1 VFVTLA
7 FAMLSLAAQQTDS
20 TVPVERG
27 QRLEVYAY
35 GGEISVSTWA
45 RNAVRVQ
52 ADPSARTRVEIS
64 RTATTVEIRTEGR
77 RGTPELLDLQVTVP
91 DWMPL
96 DLSGV
101 YTDITVNGVRAPIT
115 AETVQGDIAVNGGNE
130 LVSLQSVE
138 GNVTLKGAKGR
149 IEVHSVNQDVE
160 VSGSS
165 GEIIAETVN
174 GSVSLE
180 RVDASSV
187 SATTVNGDV
196 AYDGPVKNGGRY
208 SLSSHNGD
216 LTLVV
221 APGTNASV
229 SVSTFNGEFE
239 SEFPVTLTETKKGR
253 RFNFTIG
260 TGSAQVTLESFQGT
274 IQLVRPGDRGSRDKD
289 RDEDE

>member
-1 VFVTLA
+1 VFVTFAFTLLA
-7 FAMLSLAAQQTDS
+7 LAAQQTDS

-27 QRLEVYAY
+27 QRLEVNAF
-35 GGEISVSTWA
+35 GGEISVGTWA
-45 RNAVRVQ
+45 RNAVRIE
-52 ADPSARTRVEIS
+52 AEPSPRTRIEIS
-64 RTATTVEIRTEGR
+64 RTATLVEIRTEGR
-77 RGTPELLDLQVTVP
+77 RGTPELLELRITVP

-101 YTDITVNGVRAPIT
+101 YTDISVNGARGPVT
-115 AETVQGDIAVNGGNE
+115 AGTVQGDISVNGGSE

-138 GNVTLKGAKGR
+138 GSVSVKGARGR

-165 GEIIAETVN
+165 GEITAETVN

-180 RVDASSV
+180 RVDASRV

-196 AYDGPVKNGGRY
+196 EYDGPVKNGGRY

-221 APGTNASV
+221 APGTNATV
-229 SVSTFNGEFE
+229 AVSTFNGEFE
-239 SEFPVTLTETKKGR
+239 SEFPVTLTDTKKGR
-253 RFNFTIG
+253 RFSFTLG

-274 IQLVRPGDRGSRDKD
+274 IQLVRQGERSSRNKED
-289 RDEDE
+289 RDDE

>member
-1 VFVTLA
+1 
-7 FAMLSLAAQQTDS
+7 MLFLVAQQTDS

-27 QRLEVYAY
+27 QRLEVNAY
-35 GGEISVSTWA
+35 GGEISVSTWT
-45 RNAVRVQ
+45 RNAVRVE
-52 ADPSARTRVEIS
+52 ADPSVRTRIEIS
-64 RTATTVEIRTEGR
+64 RTATLVEVRTEGR
-77 RGTPELLDLQVTVP
+77 RGTPELLDLRVTVP

-101 YTDITVNGVRAPIT
+101 YTDITVTGARGPIT
-115 AETVQGDIAVNGGNE
+115 AETVQGDISVNGGTG
-130 LVSLQSVE
+130 LVTLQSVE
-138 GNVTLKGAKGR
+138 GNVSLKGAKGR

-165 GEIIAETVN
+165 GEITAETVN

-196 AYDGPVKNGGRY
+196 VYDGPVKNGGRY

-229 SVSTFNGEFE
+229 AVSTFNGEFE
-239 SEFPVTLTETKKGR
+239 SAFPVTLTETKKGR
-253 RFNFTIG
+253 RFSFTIG

-274 IQLVRPGDRGSRDKD
+274 IQLVRPGERPAGD
-289 RDEDE
+289 RDDHDDDEE